1 MASTKSA
8 GAAARKDRHKEHT
21 KSLRLPA
28 GDTLLGWFADYAAAR
43 GMSVNAAL
51 VLALREFRAHHEQE
65 PDATRLDDL
74 ERQLARL
81 QEQMGAL
88 MSERISLLRRHSPL
102 SADFAAKNAE
112 HDALDAALKAQMDPI
127 VAELRAA
134 GRLKDDPAELR
145 KWKADLAD
153 KRDQGMISPEVAREL
168 EAELAA
174 RITAA
179 ENEQAA
185 TEAGGDA
192 EAACG

>member
-28 GDTLLGWFADYAAAR
+28 GDTLLGWFEDYAAAR

-112 HDALDAALKAQMDPI
+112 LDAQDAALSAQMDPI

-134 GRLKDDPAELR
+134 GRLKDDPAAELR

-153 KRDQGMISPEVAREL
+153 KRDQGMISP
-168 EAELAA
+168 
-174 RITAA
+174 
-179 ENEQAA
+179 
-185 TEAGGDA
+185 
-192 EAACG
+192 